1 MIPLPGASFV
11 YSVLKDATKGGL
23 TWLRGRSFQLWA
35 RGWTVDDWYDPYD
48 AAKKFGNQGLLQARQ
63 KSAQQ
68 RDKVAD
74 EWSKVLEPQTP
85 EELEAEEQCRQQHEV
100 ESRRI
105 AACDERIN
113 EDLNRRLAAGELIA
127 RGFREP
133 FSHGAPYLTISR
145 HEWKIIR
152 LEPPDRAQGGGVSYV
167 GLTIGRVGT
176 KSFFRR
182 RQ

>member
-1 MIPLPGASFV
+1 MAAGWSRSGATTKKAGVEWAKV
-11 YSVLKDATKGGL
+11 YEAM
-23 TWLRGRSFQLWA
+23 
-35 RGWTVDDWYDPYD
+35 P
-48 AAKKFGNQGLLQARQ
+48 
-63 KSAQQ
+63 
-68 RDKVAD
+68 
-74 EWSKVLEPQTP
+74 ETP
-85 EELEAEEQCRQQHEV
+85 EELEAREQFHQQDEV
-100 ESRRI
+100 ESRRM
-105 AACDERIN
+105 AAVDQWIN

>member
-1 MIPLPGASFV
+1 MP
-11 YSVLKDATKGGL
+11 
-23 TWLRGRSFQLWA
+23 
-35 RGWTVDDWYDPYD
+35 
-48 AAKKFGNQGLLQARQ
+48 
-63 KSAQQ
+63 
-68 RDKVAD
+68 
-74 EWSKVLEPQTP
+74 ETP
-85 EELEAEEQCRQQHEV
+85 EELEAREQFHQQDEV
-100 ESRRI
+100 ESRRM
-105 AACDERIN
+105 AAVDQWIN
-113 EDLNRRLAAGELIA
+113 EDLNRRLATGELVA

-182 RQ
+182 RRQ